1 MRDTCSINCSET
13 ALSRQ
18 FLQASG
24 KELVLVSRLTVF
36 VWAVWMGGLLAVL
49 NAAGV
54 NVYWLGIWN
63 GVVASGTAQLARFSI
78 RAACE

>member
-1 MRDTCSINCSET
+1 M
-13 ALSRQ
+13 
-18 FLQASG
+18 
-24 KELVLVSRLTVF
+24 LVSRLTVF

-63 GVVASGTAQLARFSI
+63 GVIASGAAQLARFSV
-78 RAACE
+78 RAFCG